1 MLCIVRHFSALCYDT
16 GTSRLFQSKTLTLWE
31 QREVFN
37 DLIRKLQECISSEP
51 IFHVQV
57 KVGTQCNYGKVCEIL
72 ERGRCRVES
81 DEGSVVEM
89 DIADIIG
96 AERSKCE
103 DVHVKKFVEKT
114 CSNQLISEAFE
125 YLDLL
130 TGSEDL
136 VFDLT
141 KKLYSKTIFGLT
153 QRTYFKTGSTEFAE
167 PPPTTPED
175 VYKRDEQIREV
186 LKRYYNS
193 SQEGKGL
200 FAQDGVSSAKLASG
214 MSQFR
219 SQFETLTKDSTD
231 ASPEHFRSWRFF
243 TGVNVELF
251 KNVIGTIS
259 TVRASTADII
269 EGNMSRH
276 KHERTHRESLNE
288 FNIQAGIH
296 CKQWKL
302 LKGTSQKLQQKLQR
316 LVDS

>member
-1 MLCIVRHFSALCYDT
+1 MKSDK
-16 GTSRLFQSKTLTLWE
+16 GLT
-31 QREVFN
+31 
-37 DLIRKLQECISSEP
+37 
-51 IFHVQV
+51 
-57 KVGTQCNYGKVCEIL
+57 
-72 ERGRCRVES
+72 
-81 DEGSVVEM
+81 VEM

-96 AERSKCE
+96 AERSKCV
-103 DVHVKKFVEKT
+103 DVHVKNFIKRT
-114 CSNQLISEAFE
+114 CSNQLISSEAFE

-136 VFDLT
+136 VFDLI

-153 QRTYFKTGSTEFAE
+153 QRTYNHYMTGSSEFAE

-175 VYKRDEQIREV
+175 VYNRDKQIRNL
-186 LKRYYNS
+186 LKRYL

-251 KNVIGTIS
+251 KNFIGTIS
-259 TVRASTADII
+259 TVLASTAVV
-269 EGNMSRH
+269 EGDMSRH
-276 KHERTHRESLNE
+276 KYERTHRESLNE

-296 CKQWKL
+296 CKQWKQ
-302 LKGTSQKLQQKLQR
+302 LKETSQKLPR
-316 LVDS
+316 LVDSS